1 MKDFLKTMTASAV
14 GFIIANIIFFF
25 IAIIFFSAM
34 ISSMSKSFSAKE
46 KFILEDKSVLNI
58 VLEGT
63 IQERIPESDPFL
75 DTFSGGKISN
85 MGLNDIV
92 AAIRKAK
99 NEDKIKGIYIDSRMF
114 SASPATLAEIRDEL
128 IKFKESDKFI
138 VAYADSYSQAGYYL
152 SSVADKVVV
161 NPEGM
166 LDMHGLAS
174 NIMFYK
180 DALDKLGIE
189 MQIFKVGTYKSAVEP
204 FIQREMSAPNREQV
218 SSFLNDMWS
227 FMRADIAS
235 SRNMSVQAID
245 SLTNMGTMLKGT
257 DFLITSNLVDTLLYE
272 TEVKSYLRTL
282 LDIDKDKRIPSATVA
297 NMKSVKT
304 QNIKKTSNS
313 IALLYA
319 VGNITSGNNSQGIQD
334 KYLVKEIEKLRK
346 DEDIKAVVLRINS
359 GGGSAYASEQ
369 IWKAISDLKAEKPV
383 VVSMG
388 DMAASGGYYIAC
400 NADKIVAQPTT
411 LTGSIGI
418 FGMIPNFEGT
428 AKKIGVSTSVV
439 KTNEFADF
447 GNVNRPFN
455 EKETELMQNYINR
468 GYDLFLTRCADG
480 RKMHKDSLAQYAE
493 GRVWTGNQAKQ
504 FGLVDEL
511 GGIGKAIEIAAD
523 LANLGKSYVIFE
535 YPKIKSPFED
545 FFNKQKDEL
554 AAKTLKEYLGE
565 SYTLFNLIKNVK
577 DQDYI
582 QARVPYE
589 INIK

>member
-14 GFIIANIIFFF
+14 GFIIANIIIFF

-34 ISSMSKSFSAKE
+34 ISSMSKSFNTKD
-46 KFILEDKSVLNI
+46 KFILEDKSVLNL

-75 DTFSGGKISN
+75 DTFSGGKITN

-114 SASPATLAEIRDEL
+114 SASPATLAEIREEL

-152 SSVADKVVV
+152 SSVADKVIV

-235 SRNMSVQAID
+235 SRDMSVAAID

-257 DFLITSNLVDTLLYE
+257 DFLIASNLVDTLLYE

-282 LDIDKDKRIPSATVA
+282 LDIDKDKKIPSATVA
-297 NMKSVKT
+297 NMKSIKT
-304 QNIKKTSNS
+304 HNIKKTSNS

-319 VGNITSGNNSQGIQD
+319 VGDITSGNSSQGIQD
-334 KYLVKEIEKLRK
+334 KYLVNEIEKLRK
-346 DEDIKAVVLRINS
+346 DDDIKAVVLRINS

-369 IWKAISDLKAEKPV
+369 IWKALSDLKAEKPV

-388 DMAASGGYYIAC
+388 NMAASGGYYIAC

-428 AKKIGVSTSVV
+428 AKKVGITTSVV

-447 GNVNRPFN
+447 GSINRPFN
-455 EKETELMQNYINR
+455 EKETELMQNYINK

-480 RKMHKDSLAQYAE
+480 RKMPKDSLALYAE

-504 FGLVDEL
+504 LGLVDEL
-511 GGIGKAIEIAAD
+511 GGIDKAIEIAAD

-535 YPKIKSPFED
+535 YPKMKSPFEEL
-545 FFNKQKDEL
+545 FNKQKDEL

-565 SYTLFNLIKNVK
+565 SYTLFSLIKDVK

>member
-14 GFIIANIIFFF
+14 GFIIANIILFF
-25 IAIIFFSAM
+25 IAIILFSAM
-34 ISSMSKSFSAKE
+34 ISSLSSSLKTKD
-46 KFILEDKSVLNI
+46 KFILEDNTVLNL

-63 IQERIPESDPFL
+63 IMERIPESDPFT
-75 DTFSGGKISN
+75 DTFGGNKISN

-92 AAIRKAK
+92 GAIRKAK

-114 SASPATLAEIRDEL
+114 SASLATLTEIREEL
-128 IKFKESDKFI
+128 VKFKESDKFI
-138 VAYADSYSQAGYYL
+138 VAYSDMYSQAGYYL
-152 SSVADKVVV
+152 SSVADKIIV
-161 NPEGM
+161 NPEGV
-166 LDMHGLAS
+166 LDVHGLAS
-174 NIMFYK
+174 NIMFFK
-180 DALDKLGIE
+180 DALDKLGVE

-218 SSFLNDMWS
+218 SSYLNSMWS
-227 FMRADIAS
+227 FMRADMAN
-235 SRNMSVQAID
+235 SRNMSIQEID
-245 SLTNMGTMLKGT
+245 SLANMGTMLKGT
-257 DFLITSNLVDTLLYE
+257 DFLIASNLVDTLLYE
-272 TEVKSYLRTL
+272 TEVKSYLRKL
-282 LDIDKDKRIPSATVA
+282 LDIDEDAKIPYATVA

-319 VGNITSGNNSQGIQD
+319 VGNISSGNSSQGIQD
-334 KYLVKEIEKLRK
+334 KFLVKEIEKLRK
-346 DEDIKAVVLRINS
+346 DDDIKAVVLRINS

-369 IWKAISDLKAEKPV
+369 IWKAITDLKAEKPV

-418 FGMIPNFEGT
+418 FGMIPNFGGS
-428 AKKIGVSTSVV
+428 AKKIGISTGVV

-447 GNVNRPFN
+447 GSVNRAFN
-455 EKETELMQNYINR
+455 EKERELMQTHINR
-468 GYDLFLTRCADG
+468 GYNLFLTRCADG
-480 RKMHKDSLAQYAE
+480 RNMHKDSLAQYAE
-493 GRVWTGNQAKQ
+493 GRVWTGNQAKEL
-504 FGLVDEL
+504 GLVDEL
-511 GGIGKAIEIAAD
+511 GGINKAIEIAAD

-535 YPKIKSPFED
+535 YPKMKSPFEE
-545 FFNKQKDEL
+545 FFSKQKNEL

-565 SYTLFNLIKNVK
+565 SYTLFSLIKDVK
-577 DQDYI
+577 EQDYI
-582 QARVPYE
+582 QARIPYE